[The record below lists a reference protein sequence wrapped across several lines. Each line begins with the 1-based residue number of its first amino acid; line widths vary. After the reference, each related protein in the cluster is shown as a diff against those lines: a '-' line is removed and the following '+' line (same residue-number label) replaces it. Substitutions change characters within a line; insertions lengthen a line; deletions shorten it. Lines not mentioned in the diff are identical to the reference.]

1 MNGRRSFKSDDS
13 FLEKLAIGATGAR
26 AVLQKLSDAGLH
38 PVELERGSL
47 NHKIWKHIK
56 IKRLRVPDI
65 LVLDSATR
73 IEVRAKTSLEI
84 SMSHSLSDPA
94 RGWDRGLENG
104 DFVAVIECHKTGAGP
119 TDWEASR
126 LVQFIR
132 VSELRGAFEQK
143 HVVTEKPKGAEEGFE
158 VRITWPA
165 AIASAAGTVSEI
177 TSERLK
183 FRRETDARAI
193 SLSLSK
199 RHIRLTPLVTL
210 GDRIVEGQIL
220 ASVVPVLSA
229 LPSAKPAGI
238 ETYSAMLGSRSVAE
252 RYAAAKAFRHLN
264 LRAGCSQLEQILADT
279 KEHIFVRLETAA
291 TLAQWNIESG
301 SNFIRET
308 LASEYLEQR
317 LEAVIILGEL
327 RTAAAS
333 DLLKTMLTD
342 ATQHAEIRA
351 GAAWALGE
359 IGSADSIETLVRT
372 FGELSPAIQTEA
384 ARALRRIANTASS
397 LIVAGLPTAM
407 PEQRAGIAWALAHAG
422 QFKVDELMSSMID
435 DNARR
440 WAAYIIGSQDQTVWA
455 SRLEQLQQQDPQVY
469 FAVTV
474 LWQIIASWIANVNEY

>member
-26 AVLQKLSDAGLH
+26 AVFQKLSDAGLH

-47 NHKIWKHIK
+47 THKIWKHIK

-65 LVLDSATR
+65 LVLDTATR
-73 IEVRAKTSLEI
+73 IEARAKTSLEI
-84 SMSHSLSDPA
+84 SMSHSLSDPE
-94 RGWDRGLENG
+94 RGWDRGLEDG
-104 DFVAVIECHKTGAGP
+104 DFVAVVECHKTGERP
-119 TDWEASR
+119 IDWAASE
-126 LVQFIR
+126 LVQFVQ
-132 VSELRGAFEQK
+132 VSELRGAFQHE

-158 VRITWPA
+158 VRVTWPA

-183 FRRETDARAI
+183 FRRETDARTI

-199 RHIRLTPLVTL
+199 RNITLTPLVRP
-210 GDRIVEGQIL
+210 GDRIVEGKIL
-220 ASVVPVLSA
+220 ASVVPVLTT
-229 LPSAKPAGI
+229 LPPGKPAGI
-238 ETYSAMLGSRSVAE
+238 DTYSAMLGSRSVAD
-252 RYAAAKAFRHLN
+252 RYSAAKAFRHLN

-291 TLAQWNIESG
+291 TLARWSIECG
-301 SNFIRET
+301 NNFIRET
-308 LASEYLEQR
+308 LASKYLEHR

-333 DLLKTMLTD
+333 DLLKTVLADT
-342 ATQHAEIRA
+342 TQHAEIRA

-359 IGSADSIETLVRT
+359 IGSADSIESLVRT
-372 FGELSPAIQTEA
+372 FVELSPAIRTEA
-384 ARALRRIANTASS
+384 ARALRRIANSSSS
-397 LIVAGLPTAM
+397 LIVAGLPAAT
-407 PEQRAGIAWALAHAG
+407 PDQRAGIAWALARAG
-422 QFKVDELMSSMID
+422 QFNLDELISSMTD

-440 WAAYIIGSQDQTVWA
+440 WAAYIIGSQDQAVWA
-455 SRLEQLQQQDPQVY
+455 SRLEQLQRQDPQVY

-474 LWQIIASWIANVNEY
+474 LWQIIASWIADVNEY